1 MSIEKIVKRVESL
14 SKEIISLCQRL
25 VRANTVNRYSGDETW
40 GNEGDGQAVIE
51 PLLRDMDATIEKF
64 DCPADIYQRMGILG
78 PRERDFRDR
87 PNLIAELDFGGSG
100 PRAVLQAHMDT
111 VGVEGMTIEP
121 FSGEIKDSKIWGRG
135 SSDCKG
141 GIAATIMALKALTE
155 FRDGLSGSV
164 VFQSVVEEECNGG
177 GAGSLACCA
186 RGLEADFALVTDG
199 TGPMIGRGYSGVL
212 TVDIQ
217 VTGVSGHAARPDG
230 ISAIEKALV
239 IKQAL
244 DRFKLERESTSDKAI
259 VNLGVFRGGT
269 HPALIAG
276 NALMSLNMFTSFTD
290 DFVLRCYPISDA
302 LKAEGA
308 GVGFGGR
315 QIMEKFE
322 EMIHEQEQTD
332 AWLSEH
338 PAEIVWVKDLIPFE
352 LEADHPFT
360 RQLAA
365 MHQQILGESPE
376 IYVSP
381 AWSDACYLPRFC
393 NIPTLVY
400 GAGTPG
406 KSHSADEFA
415 EVERI
420 INCSKVLAAYL
431 YRQLSI

>member
-14 SKEIISLCQRL
+14 SDEMISLCQTL
-25 VRANTVNRYSGDETW
+25 VRANTVNRYSGDATW
-40 GNEGDGQAVIE
+40 GNEGNGQTVIE
-51 PLLRDMDATIEKF
+51 PFLRDIGAMIDKF
-64 DCPADIYQRMGILG
+64 DCPTDIYQRMGILG
-78 PRERDFRDR
+78 PKERDFRDR
-87 PNLIAELDFGGSG
+87 PNLVAELDFGGSG
-100 PRAVLQAHMDT
+100 RRVVLQAHTDT

-121 FSGEIKDSKIWGRG
+121 FSGEIRDGKIWGRG

-141 GIAATIMALKALTE
+141 GIAATIMALQTLTE
-155 FRDGLSGSV
+155 FRGQLRGSV

-186 RGLEADFALVTDG
+186 RGLEADFALITDG
-199 TGPMIGRGYSGVL
+199 SGPMIGRGYSGVL
-212 TVDIQ
+212 TVDIH

-230 ISAIEKALV
+230 VSAIEKALV

-244 DRFKLERESTSDKAI
+244 DRFKRERESTSDKAI

-276 NALMSLNMFTSFTD
+276 DALMSLNM
-290 DFVLRCYPISDA
+290 CYPISDT
-302 LKAEGA
+302 LKAEEA
-308 GVGFGGR
+308 GMGFGGK
-315 QIMEKFE
+315 QIMAKFE
-322 EMIHEQEQTD
+322 KIIREQEQTD
-332 AWLSEH
+332 AWLSGH

-360 RQLAA
+360 QQLAA
-365 MHQQILGESPE
+365 THQQILGEAPE
-376 IYVSP
+376 IYISP
-381 AWSDACYLPRFC
+381 AWSDGCYLPRFC

-406 KSHSADEFA
+406 KAHSADEFA